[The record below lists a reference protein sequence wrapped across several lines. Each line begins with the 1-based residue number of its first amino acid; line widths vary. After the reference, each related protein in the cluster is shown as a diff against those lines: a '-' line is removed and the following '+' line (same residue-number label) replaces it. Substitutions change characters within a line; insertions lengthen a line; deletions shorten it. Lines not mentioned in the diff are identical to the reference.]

1 MKGQIKESRI
11 AYQSDWLEVYEEFMS
26 ITEIK
31 NSKKNDDDVY
41 HHHDSNTSNN
51 NATIATN
58 NIKMF
63 NKIRTKNDGTV
74 VVPVFPDD
82 SLLLIETYRY
92 GVDEV
97 LLEFPGGL
105 IEINEEPIGSAKK
118 ELLQETGYICKTLER
133 KGWFYT
139 WPSRCNQKIHVF
151 LAKGLKKVSK
161 QNLEVTENIKT
172 KILSKDEVMLKL
184 KNQELTSSGMLAALF
199 YACFIPP

>member
-26 ITEIK
+26 ITEII
-31 NSKKNDDDVY
+31 NSEKKDDDVY

-51 NATIATN
+51 NPTIATN

-92 GVDEV
+92 GVDR
-97 LLEFPGGL
+97 F
-105 IEINEEPIGSAKK
+105 
-118 ELLQETGYICKTLER
+118 
-133 KGWFYT
+133 F
-139 WPSRCNQKIHVF
+139 
-151 LAKGLKKVSK
+151 
-161 QNLEVTENIKT
+161 
-172 KILSKDEVMLKL
+172 
-184 KNQELTSSGMLAALF
+184 
-199 YACFIPP
+199 